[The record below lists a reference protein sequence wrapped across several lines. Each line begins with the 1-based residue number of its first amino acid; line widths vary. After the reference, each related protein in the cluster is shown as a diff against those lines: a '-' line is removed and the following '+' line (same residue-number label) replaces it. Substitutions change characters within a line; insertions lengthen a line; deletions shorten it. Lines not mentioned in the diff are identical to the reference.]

1 MSVKIVTFE
10 AENVKRVKCVQMAP
24 SANGLTIIGGKNK
37 NGKTSILDAI
47 TYALGGEKC
56 RPKNFTREGS
66 AVPGKIR
73 IELSN
78 GLIVE
83 RSGKNAALKVTDP
96 SGQKAGQKL
105 LNEFIEPLALNLPK
119 FMNATDKEKS
129 ETLLQIIGV
138 GDELAR
144 LDKEES
150 VAYGERT
157 LIGRDADKKSKLA
170 EALEYYA
177 DAPEEL
183 VSATELIKQQQTI
196 LARNGENQRKRERVK
211 EITFEKHRIYD
222 EAQRLEQQIADLQAR
237 LEERRKAYEKVS
249 EDESIAMKDAAQL
262 EDEST
267 AEIEESIANIEEINR
282 RVRANTTK
290 AIAMDEAEQLRHEYE
305 SMTAK
310 IESIRDARK
319 ALLDGADLPLEGLG
333 VADGALTYNNQV
345 WSDMSGAEQLIVS
358 TAIVRKLNPECGF
371 VLMDK
376 LEQMDMDTLKEFGA
390 WLEKEGLQ
398 VIATRVSTGEECSI
412 VIEDGTGIMEA
423 PKTEP
428 KKEFTPKAWTP
439 GEF

>member
-24 SANGLTIIGGKNK
+24 SENGLTIIGGKNK
-37 NGKTSILDAI
+37 NGKTSVLDAI

-150 VAYGERT
+150 IAYGERT

-183 VSATELIKQQQTI
+183 VSASELIKKQQAI

-237 LEERRKAYEKVS
+237 LEERRQAYEKVAK
-249 EDESIAMKDAAQL
+249 DEAIAMKDAAEL
-262 EDEST
+262 HDENT

-282 RVRANTTK
+282 RVRANNTK
-290 AIAMDEAEQLRHEYE
+290 AIAVDEAEQLRHEYE

-333 VADGALTYNNQV
+333 VADGALTYNGQA

-423 PKTEP
+423 PAP

>member
-24 SANGLTIIGGKNK
+24 SENGLTIIGGKNK
-37 NGKTSILDAI
+37 NGKTSVLDAI

-96 SGQKAGQKL
+96 SGQKSGQKL

-183 VSATELIKQQQTI
+183 VSATELIREQQAI

-237 LEERRKAYEKVS
+237 LEERRQAYEKVA
-249 EDESIAMKDAAQL
+249 EDEAIAMKDAAEL
-262 EDEST
+262 HDENT

-282 RVRANTTK
+282 RVRANNTK
-290 AIAMDEAEQLRHEYE
+290 AIAIDEAEQLRHEYE

-333 VADGALTYNNQV
+333 VTDGALTYNGQA

-358 TAIVRKLNPECGF
+358 TAIVRKLNSECGF

-423 PKTEP
+423 PAP

>member
-1 MSVKIVTFE
+1 
-10 AENVKRVKCVQMAP
+10 
-24 SANGLTIIGGKNK
+24 
-37 NGKTSILDAI
+37 
-47 TYALGGEKC
+47 
-56 RPKNFTREGS
+56 
-66 AVPGKIR
+66 
-73 IELSN
+73 
-78 GLIVE
+78 
-83 RSGKNAALKVTDP
+83 
-96 SGQKAGQKL
+96 
-105 LNEFIEPLALNLPK
+105 
-119 FMNATDKEKS
+119 MNATDKEKS

-144 LDKEES
+144 LEKEES

-183 VSATELIKQQQTI
+183 VSASELIKQQQEI
-196 LARNGENQRKRERVK
+196 LARNGENHRKRERVK

-237 LEERRKAYEKVS
+237 LEERRQAYEKVV
-249 EDESIAMKDAAQL
+249 EDEAIAMKDAAEL
-262 EDEST
+262 HDENT

-282 RVRANTTK
+282 RVRANITK
-290 AIAMDEAEQLRHEYE
+290 AVAIDEAEQLRHEYDA
-305 SMTAK
+305 MTAK

-333 VADGALTYNNQV
+333 VTDGALTYNGQA

-423 PKTEP
+423 PAP

>member
-24 SANGLTIIGGKNK
+24 SENGLTIIGGKNK
-37 NGKTSILDAI
+37 NGKTSVLDAI

-96 SGQKAGQKL
+96 GGQKAGQKL

-150 VAYGERT
+150 IAYGERT

-183 VSATELIKQQQTI
+183 VSASELIKKQQAI

-237 LEERRKAYEKVS
+237 LEERRQAYEKVAK
-249 EDESIAMKDAAQL
+249 DEAIAMKDAAEL
-262 EDEST
+262 HDENT

-282 RVRANTTK
+282 RVRANNTK
-290 AIAMDEAEQLRHEYE
+290 AIAVDEAEQLRHEYE

-333 VADGALTYNNQV
+333 VADGALTYNGQA

-423 PKTEP
+423 PAP

>member
-1 MSVKIVTFE
+1 M
-10 AENVKRVKCVQMAP
+10 
-24 SANGLTIIGGKNK
+24 
-37 NGKTSILDAI
+37 
-47 TYALGGEKC
+47 
-56 RPKNFTREGS
+56 
-66 AVPGKIR
+66 
-73 IELSN
+73 
-78 GLIVE
+78 E

-150 VAYGERT
+150 IAYGERT

-183 VSATELIKQQQTI
+183 VSASELIKEQQAI

-237 LEERRKAYEKVS
+237 LEERRQAYEKVAK
-249 EDESIAMKDAAQL
+249 DEAIAMKDAAEL
-262 EDEST
+262 HDEST

-282 RVRANTTK
+282 RVRANNTK
-290 AIAMDEAEQLRHEYE
+290 AIAVDEAEQLRHEYE

-333 VADGALTYNNQV
+333 VTDGALTYNGQA
-345 WSDMSGAEQLIVS
+345 WSDMSGSEQLIVS

-423 PKTEP
+423 PAP

>member
-1 MSVKIVTFE
+1 MSVKITTFE

-24 SANGLTIIGGKNK
+24 SENGLTIIGGKNK
-37 NGKTSILDAI
+37 NGKTSVLDAI

-96 SGQKAGQKL
+96 GGQKAGQKL

-150 VAYGERT
+150 IAYGERT

-183 VSATELIKQQQTI
+183 VSASELIKKQQAI

-237 LEERRKAYEKVS
+237 LEERRQAYEKVAK
-249 EDESIAMKDAAQL
+249 DEAIAMKDAAEL
-262 EDEST
+262 HDENT

-282 RVRANTTK
+282 RVRANNTK
-290 AIAMDEAEQLRHEYE
+290 AIAVDEAEQLRHEYE

-333 VADGALTYNNQV
+333 VADGALTYNGQA

-423 PKTEP
+423 PAP

>member
-10 AENVKRVKCVQMAP
+10 AENVKRVKCVQMTP

-37 NGKTSILDAI
+37 NGKTSVLDAI

-150 VAYGERT
+150 VAYSERT

-183 VSATELIKQQQTI
+183 VSASELIKEQQAI

-237 LEERRKAYEKVS
+237 LEERRQAYEKVT
-249 EDESIAMKDAAQL
+249 EDEAIAMKDAAKL
-262 EDEST
+262 HDENT

-290 AIAMDEAEQLRHEYE
+290 AIAIDEAEQLRHEYE

-333 VADGALTYNNQV
+333 VTDGALTYNGQA

-423 PKTEP
+423 PAP

>member
-37 NGKTSILDAI
+37 NGKTSVLDAI

-138 GDELAR
+138 GDKLAR

-150 VAYGERT
+150 LAYGERT

-183 VSATELIKQQQTI
+183 VSASELIKEQQAI

-237 LEERRKAYEKVS
+237 LEERRQAYEKVA
-249 EDESIAMKDAAQL
+249 EDEAIAMKDAAEL
-262 EDEST
+262 HDEST

-282 RVRANTTK
+282 RVRANITK
-290 AIAMDEAEQLRHEYE
+290 AVAIDEAEQLRHEYE

-333 VADGALTYNNQV
+333 VADGALTYNGQA

-376 LEQMDMDTLKEFGA
+376 LEQMDMDTLREFGA

-423 PKTEP
+423 PAP

>member
-24 SANGLTIIGGKNK
+24 SENGLTIIGGKNK
-37 NGKTSILDAI
+37 NGKTSVLDAI

-138 GDELAR
+138 GDQLAR

-183 VSATELIKQQQTI
+183 VSASELIKEQQAI

-237 LEERRKAYEKVS
+237 LEERRQAYEKVA
-249 EDESIAMKDAAQL
+249 EDEAIAMKDAAEL
-262 EDEST
+262 HDAST

-282 RVRANTTK
+282 RVRANNTK
-290 AIAMDEAEQLRHEYE
+290 AVAIDEAEQLRHEYE

-333 VADGALTYNNQV
+333 VTDGALTYNGQA

-423 PKTEP
+423 PAP

>member
-24 SANGLTIIGGKNK
+24 SENGLTIIGGKNK
-37 NGKTSILDAI
+37 NGKTSVLDAI

-183 VSATELIKQQQTI
+183 VSATELIREQQAI

-237 LEERRKAYEKVS
+237 LEERRQAYEKVA
-249 EDESIAMKDAAQL
+249 EDEAIAMKDAAEL
-262 EDEST
+262 HDENT

-282 RVRANTTK
+282 RVRANITK
-290 AIAMDEAEQLRHEYE
+290 AVAIDEAEQLRHEYDT
-305 SMTAK
+305 MTAK

-333 VADGALTYNNQV
+333 VTDGALTYNGQA

-423 PKTEP
+423 PAP